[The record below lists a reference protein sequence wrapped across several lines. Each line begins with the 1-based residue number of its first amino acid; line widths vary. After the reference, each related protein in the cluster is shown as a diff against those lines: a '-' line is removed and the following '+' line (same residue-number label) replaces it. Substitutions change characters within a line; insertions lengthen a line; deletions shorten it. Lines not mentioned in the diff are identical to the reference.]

1 MEGEKAGFRGGD
13 LKVPKP
19 FVSCGVGSLAFGNKN
34 GSGEA
39 VDVKVSL
46 RLSVGVHGN
55 EGVDGVHGADVESVV
70 HGNEM
75 MLVQWLQ
82 LP

>member
-13 LKVPKP
+13 LKVPEP

-55 EGVDGVHGADVESVV
+55 EGVGVFIALILKELFMVL
-70 HGNEM
+70 N
-75 MLVQWLQ
+75 
-82 LP
+82 

>member
-46 RLSVGVHGN
+46 RLSVGYMGMK
-55 EGVDGVHGADVESVV
+55 G
-70 HGNEM
+70 
-75 MLVQWLQ
+75 
-82 LP
+82 

>member
-55 EGVDGVHGADVESVV
+55 EGVGGIQGIDIKRVV
-70 HGNEM
+70 HGIK
-75 MLVQWLQ
+75 LRIV
-82 LP
+82 